1 MSNTDSFIDEVNE
14 EVRKDRLFALMR
26 RYGWI
31 AILLVLLLVGGAA
44 FREYRLAQNRAA
56 AQDTGDQ
63 ILAALQLEEAD
74 ARVAALAEV
83 SSDGDVAAIVA
94 MLAASGDA
102 DAGNAGLARA
112 ELENIAQNGTISRHV
127 RELAALKLVMLSA
140 DDMTLDERMIAL
152 TPLAAPGAPYRLLAE
167 EQIAL
172 VEIAQGKPDAAIE
185 RLRLVSE
192 DIEVT
197 QGLRQ
202 RALDVIVALGGSNE

>member
-83 SSDGDVAAIVA
+83 TSDGDVAAIVA

-112 ELENIAQNGTISRHV
+112 ELQNIAQNGAISRHV

>member
-94 MLAASGDA
+94 MLAASGDE

-112 ELENIAQNGTISRHV
+112 ELQNIAQNGAISRHV

>member
-112 ELENIAQNGTISRHV
+112 ELQNIAQNGAISRHV